1 MRGAFAFAVSRGDAP
16 LRCRR
21 RAAPVVP
28 HLGRLAR
35 LRGYV
40 LMALSRNRASCA
52 WRDYG
57 GGEQPDP
64 GTPPYSRQ
72 PLLIGGTRIRAPNES
87 GNTKSIYTKPRGTNG
102 LAPPPSAG
110 RVYHARSDITS
121 HARLASPPGREK
133 PGHKARKA
141 YRHGTLRPPYITG
154 RPMQAGIGE
163 RKPYFGASTMTI

>member
-21 RAAPVVP
+21 RPAPVVP

-40 LMALSRNRASCA
+40 LMVLSRNRASCA

-87 GNTKSIYTKPRGTNG
+87 VNTKSTYTWPRGTNG

-110 RVYHARSDITS
+110 PSLSYPIGYHHPCATGIATRSGKTGPQSPQSVAAWDSRPAVYHGAS
-121 HARLASPPGREK
+121 HAGRNW
-133 PGHKARKA
+133 
-141 YRHGTLRPPYITG
+141 
-154 RPMQAGIGE
+154 
-163 RKPYFGASTMTI
+163 